1 MSRIPMLPR
10 WVLPPTLPSVYDS
23 ESATTLEM
31 TSKLYGAMSKMVE
44 DYNSFVDGINEEIA
58 TFTSSSSA
66 EIAEFKQTIEKRLI
80 CKFNDL
86 DARYNEI
93 KVDMLRYADDKIAAV
108 YESYLDEQLSRL
120 ISEKIASGDINITL
134 VYDPETESLNIT
146 PGGE

>member
-1 MSRIPMLPR
+1 MFG
-10 WVLPPTLPSVYDS
+10 
-23 ESATTLEM
+23 SAYSTR
-31 TSKLYGAMSKMVE
+31 
-44 DYNSFVDGINEEIA
+44 
-58 TFTSSSSA
+58 SA